1 MANDDTQ
8 KLDESSDDGS
18 SLEKSIE
25 HLNKD
30 DPNYEAKRDKLLN
43 RLTAFRKE
51 LDNTRLQ
58 IKKQQKETRETLSSL
73 RQKASQNPQD
83 ENLSLLVDK
92 TKEDSLFLTRAAVEL
107 VSAKGNLQQDVNRL
121 TSSKT
126 FHQPVDMSILTQ
138 VQIKPLPSSQISKKK
153 GKSKETPHQK
163 SSSEKIQ
170 NLRFSL
176 PQRSFPSH
184 PRQPVK
190 THERS

>member
-25 HLNKD
+25 RLNKD

-43 RLTAFRKE
+43 RLIVFRKE

-58 IKKQQKETRETLSSL
+58 IKKQQKEIRETLSSL
-73 RQKASQNPQD
+73 RQKAAQNPQD

-126 FHQPVDMSILTQ
+126 FHQPVDMNILTQ
-138 VQIKPLPSSQISKKK
+138 VQIKPLPSAQISKKK
-153 GKSKETPHQK
+153 EKSKESNKKT
-163 SSSEKIQ
+163 SSSKKIQ

-176 PQRSFPSH
+176 PQRSCPSH
-184 PRQPVK
+184 PRQP
-190 THERS
+190 TRAHERG